1 MNITQSTDNFSRKMS
16 DKIAETDMKKKANYY
31 HISSLEKG
39 IHLLKLLAERG
50 TMSLSEIAGELGID
64 RSGCHRYLLTFRD
77 LGLVKKAENSK
88 YVLTT
93 GIFEITVGYLN
104 RLGLRQSI
112 RPFMEELSNTYK
124 ESVNLGIKDGDQ
136 IVFLDKI
143 ASPQDYRTEIAVG
156 TRVPIYCTGLG
167 KAIIAFRPDKEQMD
181 YLRTNEFKRFTPN
194 TITQSQA
201 FEKELCLIRERGFSI
216 DKGEYRNELLAV
228 ASPIVNSAGHSVYSI
243 SVAGPVSRFSEEMIM
258 RIGCDLKDICS
269 RISKVIMR

>member
-1 MNITQSTDNFSRKMS
+1 MS